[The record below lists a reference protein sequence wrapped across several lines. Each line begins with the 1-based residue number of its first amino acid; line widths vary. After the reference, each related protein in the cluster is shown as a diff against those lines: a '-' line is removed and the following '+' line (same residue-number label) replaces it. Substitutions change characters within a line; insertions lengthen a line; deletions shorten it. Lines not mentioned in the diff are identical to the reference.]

1 MTGLIMPEDA
11 GADEMKFDLMPW
23 HTEVMQRLLA
33 TAIGK
38 KTPHAILLAGP
49 KGTGKADSA
58 SWLAAAL
65 LCAQG
70 EQTGPCGHCGA
81 CELFGAGSHGD
92 LRWLEPE
99 EGKRAIGIEPVR
111 EAARFLQQTAGYGER
126 KLLVIAPAEAM
137 TISAANALLKTLEEP
152 PGDSVI
158 VLVSDRPDD
167 LPPTVRSR
175 CQIFVLPC
183 PGENESV
190 QWLRVRE
197 EFADGDCRRAVKLA
211 LGRPKEAL
219 ALLESG
225 ALNEWQA
232 LSDQCANL
240 IAGRQSPNS
249 VAEALLEWDLDPALS
264 LVVRMVEEAV
274 RANISVNPGG
284 VRHALASRDTVLE
297 WLSAHR
303 RGVNISRDLVI
314 RESCQMLHKA
324 LT

>member
-1 MTGLIMPEDA
+1 MPEGT
-11 GADEMKFDLMPW
+11 GADVMGYDLMPW
-23 HTEVMQRLLA
+23 HAELLLRLLA
-33 TAIGK
+33 TAIDK
-38 KTPHAILLAGP
+38 KNPHAILLAAP
-49 KGTGKADSA
+49 KGTGKIDSA
-58 SWLAAAL
+58 GWLAAAV
-65 LCAQG
+65 LCTQG
-70 EQTGPCGHCGA
+70 ELSGPCGHCDA
-81 CELFGAGSHGD
+81 CELYGAGSHGD

-175 CQIFVLPC
+175 CQIFVMPC
-183 PGENESV
+183 PSEEDSV
-190 QWLRVRE
+190 EWLRVRT
-197 EFADGDCRRAVKLA
+197 EFADDDCRRAVKLA

-225 ALNEWQA
+225 ALNEWEA
-232 LSDQCANL
+232 LADQCASL
-240 IAGRQSPNS
+240 LVGCQSPNS
-249 VAEALLEWDLDPALS
+249 VAEALLAWELDPALT
-264 LVVRMVEEAV
+264 LVVRTVDEAV
-274 RANISVNPGG
+274 RTSISENPRGIL
-284 VRHALASRDTVLE
+284 HALESRDTILE

-303 RGVNISRDLVI
+303 RGVNISRDLVV
-314 RESCQMLHKA
+314 RECCQMLHKA
-324 LT
+324 LV